1 MYLHSLYLKNF
12 RLYTEKRLVFAPN
25 LNVIVGPNASGKTTI
40 LEAIHLLM
48 TGRSF
53 RTSQNKE
60 LIQDGTDSFYAE
72 TTFVKHEV
80 EQSLKLSYKSNERR
94 IIYNQTVL
102 QSSSGLLGLLQGTV
116 LTPNDANL
124 VKGQP
129 GFRRQFLDLQLSQ
142 ADPLYVHH
150 LSRYHRAMA
159 QRNHLLRT
167 KTIHS
172 IEMWEKEMVN
182 SAIYLVESRAQAVAE
197 LSEIGDH
204 FYGMLSDG
212 CERFKLDYQTLLK
225 KEGIEKVG
233 SYYQEQL
240 QKHRSREMAIGNT
253 VTGPHRD
260 DFIVCLQNKEARY
273 FASEGQQRSCAVAL
287 RLAEWERLKRRG
299 EATPIMLLDDLGFG
313 LDATRRKRLLSIIQ
327 SLKQVFIS
335 TTEKLPFDLS
345 SDSII
350 DLFQP

>member
-12 RLYTEKRLVFAPN
+12 RLYTEKNVVFAPN

-53 RTSQNKE
+53 RTSQTKE
-60 LIQDGTDSFYAE
+60 LIREGADSFYAE
-72 TTFVKHEV
+72 TTFVKHDV
-80 EQSLKLSYKSNERR
+80 EQSLKFSYKGNERR
-94 IIYNQTVL
+94 ITYNQTAL
-102 QSSSGLLGLLQGTV
+102 QSSSGLLGLLQGAV
-116 LTPNDANL
+116 LTPNDASL

-129 GFRRQFLDLQLSQ
+129 GFRRQYLDVQLSQ

-150 LSRYHRAMA
+150 LSRYQRAMA

-172 IEMWEKEMVN
+172 IGMWEKEMVT
-182 SAIYLVESRAQAVAE
+182 SAMYLVESRAHAVAE

-204 FYGMLSDG
+204 FYTILSG
-212 CERFKLDYQTLLK
+212 GAEGFKLDYRTLLK
-225 KEGIEKVG
+225 KEGVEKVE

-240 QKHRSREMAIGNT
+240 QRHRSREMAIGNT
-253 VTGPHRD
+253 LIGPHRD
-260 DFIVCLQNKEARY
+260 DFIVYLQNKEARH
-273 FASEGQQRSCAVAL
+273 FASEGQQRSCVVAL
-287 RLAEWERLKRRG
+287 RLAEWERLKKRG
-299 EATPIMLLDDLGFG
+299 ETTPIMLLDDIGFG
-313 LDATRRKRLLSIIQ
+313 LDSTRRKRLLSIIQ

-335 TTEKLPFDLS
+335 TTEELPFALP
-345 SDSII
+345 SDSI
-350 DLFQP
+350 LLNNS